1 MVTIVSRTGSKI
13 GSLLTIMALVVLA
26 SAGASVSPS
35 HASSAPSW
43 GTIMSVEAK
52 TNVREK
58 RSIDS
63 HLVGSLQPG
72 QRVKADFLKDGW
84 YAVFE
89 TTEKVRSEKKALGY
103 VWAPRLSAR
112 PPKPAD
118 VLADWKEK
126 PTAVMK
132 PAPDAFE
139 VAVHSIRYRGLPDG
153 KEVLFVEFDRFY
165 MPAVYSIE
173 GEKPLIFMDVTR
185 TSSMKKEWSEIRTDG
200 TLIGRIRT
208 HLNPDTGI
216 LRITLEM
223 TPGKS
228 YTVNPVV
235 YTAEKV
241 YALEVAG
248 AAPEPVQ

>member
-1 MVTIVSRTGSKI
+1 MAAIVSRIGRKV
-13 GSLLTIMALVVLA
+13 GSLSTITILIILA
-26 SAGASVSPS
+26 SAGASVGPS
-35 HASSAPSW
+35 HASSAEPW

-52 TNVREK
+52 TNIREK

-63 HLVGSLQPG
+63 HVLGSLRPG

-89 TTEKVRSEKKALGY
+89 ITETERSEKKALGY
-103 VWAPRLSAR
+103 VYAPRLSAR
-112 PPKPAD
+112 PPKPT
-118 VLADWKEK
+118 V
-126 PTAVMK
+126 VMK
-132 PAPDAFE
+132 PAPDAF
-139 VAVHSIRYRGLPDG
+139 AVVVQSIRYRVLPDG

-165 MPAVYSIE
+165 MPAIYSIE
-173 GEKPLIFMDVTR
+173 GGNPTIFMDVTR

-200 TLIGRIRT
+200 TLICRIRT

-235 YTAEKV
+235 YTAEKA
-241 YALEVAG
+241 YALEVTG
-248 AAPEPVQ
+248 APEPVQ